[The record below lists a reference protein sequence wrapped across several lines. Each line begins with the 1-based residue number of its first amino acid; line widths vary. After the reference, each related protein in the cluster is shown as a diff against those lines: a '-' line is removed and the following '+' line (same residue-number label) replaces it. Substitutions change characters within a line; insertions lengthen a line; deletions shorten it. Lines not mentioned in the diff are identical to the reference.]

1 MNIESNVIKIY
12 NTGNSSVLKHEKMLL
27 KEPSPDEVR
36 VKHFAIGLNFIDI
49 NMRNGNYSIKA
60 YSPNSKSPYILG
72 VEGSGKIDS
81 VGKNVKEFKGGDRV
95 THCMNLGTYSEY
107 MNINANK
114 IISIPENISFE
125 IASAAILK
133 GLTAHYLIK
142 ELGNINKN
150 QTIVI
155 HAAAGGVGSILCQWA
170 QFIGA
175 KIIGIVSSDD
185 KVSRIEKMGV
195 DFSINTKKQNFST
208 EIMSITEGK
217 GADVIYDSVGKNTI
231 QKGLSCLAERGKLIS
246 YGNSAGAIEAIDIS
260 SLKPISGSLVCGGLL
275 TFIKNREE
283 RQNNA
288 GELFKLIING
298 ILKID
303 INQRYKL
310 KDIAIAHDEVEARI
324 TTGSSIILP

>member
-1 MNIESNVIKIY
+1 MSIESNVIRIY
-12 NTGNSSVLKHEKMLL
+12 NTGNSSVLKQEKFFL
-27 KEPSPDEVR
+27 EDPSPDEVR
-36 VKHFAIGLNFIDI
+36 IKHFAIGLNFIDI
-49 NMRNGNYSIKA
+49 NMRNGNYSIQA

-81 VGKNVKEFKGGDRV
+81 VGKNVKEFKVGDRV

-185 KVSRIEKMGV
+185 KVSRIEKMGI

-208 EIMSITEGK
+208 EIMNITEGK

-231 QKGLSCLAERGKLIS
+231 QKGLSCLTERGKLIS

-260 SLKPISGSLVCGGLL
+260 ALKPISGSLVCGGLL
-275 TFIKNREE
+275 TFIKNREK

-288 GELFKLIING
+288 DELFKLIING

>member
-12 NTGNSSVLKHEKMLL
+12 NTGNSSVLKHEKVLL

-49 NMRNGNYSIKA
+49 NMRNGNYSIQA

-81 VGKNVKEFKGGDRV
+81 VGKNVKEFKVGDRV

-185 KVSRIEKMGV
+185 KVSRIEKMGI

-208 EIMSITEGK
+208 EIMNITEGK

-231 QKGLSCLAERGKLIS
+231 QKGLSCLTERGKLIS

-260 SLKPISGSLVCGGLL
+260 ALKPISGSLVCGGLL
-275 TFIKNREE
+275 TFIKNREK

-288 GELFKLIING
+288 DELFKLIING